1 MNGAMKMTFF
11 GLSLLTALSIVV
23 LLMGIRIQKKVWI
36 GIALFLLLITLVQW
50 IFLVG
55 SSLFS

>member
-1 MNGAMKMTFF
+1 MNGAMKMTFL

-23 LLMGIRIQKKVWI
+23 LLIGIRIQKKVWI

>member
-1 MNGAMKMTFF
+1 MTFF

-23 LLMGIRIQKKVWI
+23 LLMGIRTQKKVWI

>member
-23 LLMGIRIQKKVWI
+23 LLMGIRTQKKVWI

>member
-23 LLMGIRIQKKVWI
+23 LLMGIRTQKKVWI

-50 IFLVG
+50 ILLVG